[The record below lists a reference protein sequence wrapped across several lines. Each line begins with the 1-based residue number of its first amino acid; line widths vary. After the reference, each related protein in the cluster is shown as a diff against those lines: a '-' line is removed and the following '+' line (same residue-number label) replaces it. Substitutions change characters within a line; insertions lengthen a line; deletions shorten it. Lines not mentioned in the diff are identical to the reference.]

1 MIDLE
6 RIRAELVAAVGDRV
20 RNPPPAP
27 RVSRPPPPA
36 TPAELAPFIDHTL
49 LKADARAEDVRRVCA
64 EARVHRFAS
73 VCVNAGRVALAAE
86 ALAGSSV
93 LPIAVVG
100 FPLGAT
106 STAAKAC
113 EAGRAVADGAR
124 EIDMVLDVGAL
135 KDRAFARVLDD
146 VAAVVAAVRPVP
158 VKVIL
163 ETGLLSDEEKAIACL
178 LARAGGAAFVKT
190 STGFGPGG
198 ATAEDVALMRAAV
211 GPELGVK
218 ASGGVRTAADALR
231 MVAAGAD
238 RIGASASVAIVTG
251 GTGTGG
257 Y

>member
-73 VCVNAGRVALAAE
+73 VCVNAGRVVLAAE

-113 EAGRAVADGAR
+113 GAR